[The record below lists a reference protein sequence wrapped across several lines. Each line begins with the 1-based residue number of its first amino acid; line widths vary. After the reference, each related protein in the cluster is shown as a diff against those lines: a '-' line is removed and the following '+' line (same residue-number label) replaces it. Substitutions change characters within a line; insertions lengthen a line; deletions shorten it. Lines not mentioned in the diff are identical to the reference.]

1 MAGKKISFRLLMG
14 QVNMHKRN
22 SMIAGPSRNIG
33 ISAVTMAVA
42 PRRPS
47 IMPVIQS
54 IYESARRWIAGRRA
68 DIQII
73 AVQRGEFSIIT

>member
-1 MAGKKISFRLLMG
+1 M
-14 QVNMHKRN
+14 QKRN

-33 ISAVTMAVA
+33 VRAVTMAVA
-42 PRRPS
+42 PRS
-47 IMPVIQS
+47 SSAMPVIRS
-54 IYESARRWIAGRRA
+54 IYRSARRWMAGRRA